1 MAELPA
7 FLKRAQPTSGASTNA
22 AGQQGGQPSAPYGGQ
37 NGGQGGYPQQPR
49 PFTPPT
55 VQPSQPVHA
64 APVAQGFA
72 PRPPVSYAPAAPQ
85 AAMGTA
91 VAEPPR
97 QDASIREVFLSPRVI
112 DREAFNDYASQL
124 KQLIEH
130 SAGHAEALK
139 AAAAAAH
146 TAQHQMQQAAVQN
159 QPRLEAA
166 AKALLAFDGKV
177 KLAEQT
183 IAEAERVG
191 RELLARHQHA
201 MDVLDNRIAELA
213 DRAEQAANNAERRA
227 AEAETQ
233 ATLKISE
240 MQARLEAMGRDIDQR
255 LDAKLTE
262 IQHRSEL
269 AANDAV
275 ALAEQANERVEQAK
289 KSVVEVCREI
299 EQAGA
304 ETAGRFRGE
313 LEAGSNRLAALITE
327 SKFILDPTPITDES
341 KGRFNIASLAD
352 LVQRAEKIG
361 DDASFATRQLEAVR
375 EQAEMAR
382 NMLGDS
388 VNDAAGS
395 IDQLS
400 IASEQLKTALAGTV
414 ELAAKTERS
423 IRAKA
428 DEMTAA
434 LRVPLVEAESMADEM
449 RMNLATSIEQ
459 VSTAQAAA
467 AKVSAETA
475 SVLSKL
481 THLVEDLKPWQG
493 LLANHQKGT
502 MPEPIEQIVR
512 QFRGELTRDLSQ
524 IAAGMHQI
532 TSKAVQLAE
541 SLQPDRR

>member
-1 MAELPA
+1 
-7 FLKRAQPTSGASTNA
+7 
-22 AGQQGGQPSAPYGGQ
+22 
-37 NGGQGGYPQQPR
+37 
-49 PFTPPT
+49 
-55 VQPSQPVHA
+55 
-64 APVAQGFA
+64 
-72 PRPPVSYAPAAPQ
+72 
-85 AAMGTA
+85 MGTA

-139 AAAAAAH
+139 SAAAAAH

-467 AKVSAETA
+467 HCA
-475 SVLSKL
+475 
-481 THLVEDLKPWQG
+481 
-493 LLANHQKGT
+493 
-502 MPEPIEQIVR
+502 
-512 QFRGELTRDLSQ
+512 
-524 IAAGMHQI
+524 
-532 TSKAVQLAE
+532 
-541 SLQPDRR
+541 